1 MTGDRPKLSVNG
13 IDPSAS
19 EFSAVISS
27 EITVSGLFFNVSTD
41 WGLSDA
47 ASVLALNSSA
57 PQGDDNLGQSGL
69 VGLHA
74 VSDGTTAIAYFAIAA
89 TLLYGVQRRPDLPF
103 RGLFWLLGAFI
114 AVGGLTHTLAMGTLW
129 FPPSWVSGSV
139 KAVTALLAVVT
150 AVAFGPRLPAVLAR
164 LNTAPLEP
172 LHQAVAPE
180 STEGNLAEMNDQQ
193 LDAELEGRVARRTAT
208 LTQSK
213 QADKRLL
220 YQAQGARAA
229 LEVALQN
236 QQDTAERLKI
246 ALSAAQMG
254 TWDWR
259 LSDEAL
265 HWSPKTISIL
275 GFDQRADEVSYDSW
289 RQCVH
294 PEDLARVE
302 GAIAH
307 AQSSH
312 AIFSE
317 EYRVQWPDQSWH
329 WVLAQGRFLYAN
341 DQPHQ
346 MIGVIQETT
355 EEKRAILA
363 LAASEARFRAVFEQA
378 AVGMA
383 RLSPAGLWLQVN
395 NTLCTLLGYASA
407 ELIDQPFQQFTEP
420 ADLAQD
426 QDYYQQL
433 VAGQID
439 VCRFQKRYRHKDG
452 TPIWTMVTVS
462 TETDEQGNLLSFIAV
477 IEDIRGLKQTTAEL
491 KQRADELERVN
502 SLLAVTNAMVENR
515 NAELDQFAYVTSHDL
530 KAPLRAIANLSEWL
544 EEDLGSNLPAENRQ
558 QLTLLRSRAHRME
571 GLINGLL
578 EYSRVGRR
586 EQQVSWVDVR
596 QMLLE
601 TIDLMAPPE
610 SFIIALPEQM
620 PGLKT
625 NRTALNQVFS
635 NLISNAIKHHDR
647 EDGQINITATEQEQC
662 IEFTVQD
669 DGPGI
674 APQYHQKVFTI
685 FQTLKARDDL
695 ESTGIGLAIVKKTV
709 ESAGGSI
716 TLESAP
722 GDGSTFRFTWPRSP

>member
-1 MTGDRPKLSVNG
+1 M
-13 IDPSAS
+13 
-19 EFSAVISS
+19 
-27 EITVSGLFFNVSTD
+27 SGLFFNVSTD

-47 ASVLALNSSA
+47 ASVLALNLSVS
-57 PQGDDNLGQSGL
+57 QGHDELGQSGL
-69 VGLHA
+69 VGLHTI
-74 VSDGTTAIAYFAIAA
+74 SDGMTAIAYLALAT
-89 TLLYGVQRRPDLPF
+89 TLLYGAQQRPDLPF
-103 RGLFWLLGAFI
+103 RGLFWLLGAFL
-114 AVGGLTHTLAMGTLW
+114 AACGLTHTLAMGTLW
-129 FPPSWVSGSV
+129 FPPSWVSDSV
-139 KAVTALLAVVT
+139 KAVTALLAVFT
-150 AVAFGPRLPAVLAR
+150 AFAFVPRLPAVLAS
-164 LNTAPLEP
+164 LNTAPPEP
-172 LHQAVAPE
+172 LHQALATE
-180 STEGNLAEMNDQQ
+180 SVEGNLAEMNDQQ
-193 LDAELEGRVARRTAT
+193 LNAELEGQVERRTAA

-213 QADKRLL
+213 QENERLL
-220 YQAQGARAA
+220 RQEQASRAE

-254 TWDWR
+254 SWDWR
-259 LSDEAL
+259 LNDEAL
-265 HWSPKTISIL
+265 HWSPKTMSIL
-275 GFDQRADEVSYDSW
+275 GFDQRADEVSYESW

-302 GAIAH
+302 SAIAD

-312 AIFSE
+312 AVFSE

-329 WVLAQGRFLYAN
+329 WVLVQGRFLYTN
-341 DQPHQ
+341 GQPHQ
-346 MIGVIQETT
+346 MIGVIQEIT
-355 EEKRAILA
+355 EEKRAVLA

-395 NTLCTLLGYASA
+395 NTLCTLLGYAPA
-407 ELIDQPFQQFTEP
+407 ELINQPFQQFTEP

-426 QDYYQQL
+426 HNYYQQL

-439 VCRFQKRYRHKDG
+439 ACRFQKRYRHKDG

-477 IEDIRGLKQTTAEL
+477 IEDIRELKQTTAEL
-491 KQRADELERVN
+491 RERANELERVN

-515 NAELDQFAYVTSHDL
+515 NTELDQFAYVTSHDL

-544 EEDLGSNLPAENRQ
+544 EEDLGTNLPEENRQ
-558 QLTLLRSRAHRME
+558 QLTLLRSRVHRME

-586 EQQVSWVDVR
+586 EQQISWVDVR

-601 TIDLMAPPE
+601 TIDLIAPPE
-610 SFIIALPEQM
+610 SFTITLPAQM
-620 PGLKT
+620 PCLET

-635 NLISNAIKHHDR
+635 NLISNAVKHHDR
-647 EDGQINITATEQEQC
+647 EDGQINITATEQAQL
-662 IEFTVQD
+662 IEFTVKD

-674 APQYHQKVFTI
+674 APRYQQKVFTI
-685 FQTLKARDDL
+685 FQTLKARDEL
-695 ESTGIGLAIVKKTV
+695 ESTGIGLAIVKKMV
-709 ESAGGSI
+709 DSAGGRI

-722 GDGSTFRFTWPRSP
+722 GDGSTFRFTWPRSA

>member
-1 MTGDRPKLSVNG
+1 M
-13 IDPSAS
+13 
-19 EFSAVISS
+19 
-27 EITVSGLFFNVSTD
+27 SGLFFNVSTD

-47 ASVLALNSSA
+47 ASVLALNLSVS
-57 PQGDDNLGQSGL
+57 QGHDELGQSGL
-69 VGLHA
+69 VGLHTI
-74 VSDGTTAIAYFAIAA
+74 SDGMTAIAYLALAT
-89 TLLYGVQRRPDLPF
+89 TLLYGAQQRPDLPF
-103 RGLFWLLGAFI
+103 RGLFWLLGAFL
-114 AVGGLTHTLAMGTLW
+114 AACGLTHTLAMETLW
-129 FPPSWVSGSV
+129 FTPSWVSDSV

-150 AVAFGPRLPAVLAR
+150 AFAFVPRLPAVLAL
-164 LNTAPLEP
+164 LNTAPPEP
-172 LHQAVAPE
+172 LNQA
-180 STEGNLAEMNDQQ
+180 LARKMIAERQSAEANYQQ
-193 LDAELEGRVARRTAT
+193 LNAELEERVDRRTAA
-208 LTQSK
+208 LTQSN
-213 QADKRLL
+213 QEDQRLL
-220 YQAQGARAA
+220 HQEQGVRTE

-254 TWDWR
+254 SWDWR
-259 LSDEAL
+259 LDDEAL
-265 HWSPKTISIL
+265 HWSPKTMSIL
-275 GFDQRADEVSYDSW
+275 GFDQRADEVSYDNW

-294 PEDLARVE
+294 PADLARVE
-302 GAIAH
+302 SAIAN

-312 AIFSE
+312 AVFAE

-355 EEKRAILA
+355 EAKRAALA
-363 LAASEARFRAVFEQA
+363 LAASEARFRAVFEQS

-395 NTLCTLLGYASA
+395 STLCTLLGYAPA

-420 ADLAQD
+420 ADLEQD
-426 QDYYQQL
+426 RDYYQQL
-433 VAGQID
+433 VTGQID
-439 VCRFQKRYRHKDG
+439 ACRFQKRYRHKNG

-462 TETDEQGNLLSFIAV
+462 TETDEQANLLSFIAV
-477 IEDIRGLKQTTAEL
+477 IEDIRSLKQTTAEL
-491 KQRADELERVN
+491 RERASELERVN
-502 SLLAVTNAMVENR
+502 SLLVAANAVVENR
-515 NAELDQFAYVTSHDL
+515 NNELDQFAYVTSHDL

-558 QLTLLRSRAHRME
+558 QLTLLRSRVHRME

-578 EYSRVGRR
+578 AYARVGRR
-586 EQQVSWVDVR
+586 EPEVSWVDVR

-601 TIDLMAPPE
+601 IIDLMAPPE
-610 SFIIALPEQM
+610 AFTITLPAQM
-620 PGLKT
+620 PNLET
-625 NRTALNQVFS
+625 NQTALNQVFS

-647 EDGQINITATEQEQC
+647 EDGTIEITAVEQAQF
-662 IEFTVQD
+662 IEFTVKD

-685 FQTLKARDDL
+685 FQTLKARDEL

-709 ESAGGSI
+709 ESAGGRI

-722 GDGSTFRFTWPRSP
+722 GDGSTFRFTWPRSV